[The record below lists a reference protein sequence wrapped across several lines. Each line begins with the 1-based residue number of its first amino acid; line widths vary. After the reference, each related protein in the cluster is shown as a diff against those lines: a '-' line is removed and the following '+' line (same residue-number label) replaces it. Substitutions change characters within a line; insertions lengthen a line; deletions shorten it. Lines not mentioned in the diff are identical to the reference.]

1 MALEHTLL
9 ELREKVGFSQE
20 KLAQQL
26 GVSRQA
32 VSKWETGQST
42 PDVDKL
48 VALSRLYGVSVDG
61 LLGLTPLECKRKRPY
76 FQWGGMGLAVGTAVV
91 WGLVFLCAAGGVGP
105 LSLGDADALALPA
118 AALCLLAVLAFEA
131 GRARGET
138 ALSRRTFYRWSI
150 WALALAPARLAGVC
164 GMVLL
169 RRLFSGLNTSSAALL
184 CLALDVCLPAGIY
197 AAVCLGVW
205 TALREKKSI

>member
-1 MALEHTLL
+1 MY
-9 ELREKVGFSQE
+9 K
-20 KLAQQL
+20 
-26 GVSRQA
+26 RQ
-32 VSKWETGQST
+32 
-42 PDVDKL
+42 
-48 VALSRLYGVSVDG
+48 
-61 LLGLTPLECKRKRPY
+61 PLECKRKRPY